1 MHKPKLLKSHTI
13 DSIEEFVAFV
23 AIDGKLISRMSTPK
37 ILDLPIRPRRLRRT
51 SGLRALV
58 QETALQV
65 DDLILPIFVVEG
77 EGEAEPIES
86 MPDVFRLP
94 IPRLIE
100 KCRELHDL
108 GLRAVALFPKV
119 PSQKK
124 DDQGTEALNLNAL
137 VLNAARTLKEAIPE
151 LILVGDLALDPYT
164 THGHDGVLDLS
175 GNVDNDSTVAIL
187 AEMGVLAANAG
198 IDIVAPSDMMDGRI
212 AEIRRNLDESGHAQ
226 TAIMAY
232 SAKFASAYYG
242 PFREAVGSKRPDNN
256 SSIDKRTYQL
266 SPANVR
272 EAQRELLLD
281 EKEGADFLM
290 VKPAE
295 PYLDVIRYA
304 RDTFNLPIV
313 AYQVSGEYARIWA
326 AAERGWLDLDAC
338 MMESLTSIKRS
349 GADLILTYFAE
360 RILRS
365 RHLGGTSSGAESS

>member
-1 MHKPKLLKSHTI
+1 
-13 DSIEEFVAFV
+13 
-23 AIDGKLISRMSTPK
+23 
-37 ILDLPIRPRRLRRT
+37 
-51 SGLRALV
+51 
-58 QETALQV
+58 LQV

-77 EGEAEPIES
+77 EGEPEPIES
-86 MPDVFRLP
+86 MPNVFRLP

-119 PSQKK
+119 PTKKK
-124 DDQGTEALNLNAL
+124 DDQGTGALNQNNL
-137 VLNAARTLKEAIPE
+137 VLNAARTLKQAIPE

-175 GNVDNDSTVAIL
+175 GNVDNDSTVTIL

-212 AEIRRNLDESGHAQ
+212 AEIRRNLDESGHIE
-226 TAIMAY
+226 TAILAY

-242 PFREAVGSKRPDNN
+242 PFREAVGSKCPDSN

-266 SPANVR
+266 SPANAR

-326 AAERGWLDLDAC
+326 AAERGWLELDAC

-365 RHLGGTSSGAESS
+365 RHLGGISSGAESS

>member
-1 MHKPKLLKSHTI
+1 
-13 DSIEEFVAFV
+13 
-23 AIDGKLISRMSTPK
+23 MSTSK

-51 SGLRALV
+51 SGLRAMV
-58 QETALQV
+58 QETALQL
-65 DDLILPIFVVEG
+65 DDLILPLFVVEG
-77 EGEAEPIES
+77 EGEPEPIES

-94 IPRLIE
+94 IPQLIE
-100 KCRELHDL
+100 KCRELCEL
-108 GLRAVALFPKV
+108 GLRGVALFPKV

-124 DDQGTEALNLNAL
+124 DDEGSEALNSNAL
-137 VLNAARTLKEAIPE
+137 VLNAARALKVAVPE

-175 GNVDNDSTVAIL
+175 GNVDNDATVAIL

-242 PFREAVGSKRPDNN
+242 PFREAVGSELPDNN
-256 SSIDKRTYQL
+256 SSINKRTYQL
-266 SPANVR
+266 NPANFR

-304 RDTFNLPIV
+304 RDNANLPIV

-326 AAERGWLDLDAC
+326 AAERGWLDLEAC

-360 RILRS
+360 RILRD
-365 RHLGGTSSGAESS
+365 RHLDGTSSGAESS

>member
-1 MHKPKLLKSHTI
+1 M
-13 DSIEEFVAFV
+13 
-23 AIDGKLISRMSTPK
+23 
-37 ILDLPIRPRRLRRT
+37 
-51 SGLRALV
+51 
-58 QETALQV
+58 QV

-77 EGEAEPIES
+77 EGEPEPIES
-86 MPDVFRLP
+86 MPNVFRLP

-119 PSQKK
+119 PTKKK
-124 DDQGTEALNLNAL
+124 DDQGTGALNQNNL
-137 VLNAARTLKEAIPE
+137 VLNAARTLKQAIPE

-175 GNVDNDSTVAIL
+175 GNVDNDSTVTIL

-212 AEIRRNLDESGHAQ
+212 AEIRRNLDESGHIE
-226 TAIMAY
+226 TAILAY

-242 PFREAVGSKRPDNN
+242 PFREAVGSKCPDSN

-266 SPANVR
+266 SPANAR

-326 AAERGWLDLDAC
+326 AAERGWLELDAC

-365 RHLGGTSSGAESS
+365 RHLGGISSGAESS

>member
-1 MHKPKLLKSHTI
+1 
-13 DSIEEFVAFV
+13 
-23 AIDGKLISRMSTPK
+23 
-37 ILDLPIRPRRLRRT
+37 
-51 SGLRALV
+51 
-58 QETALQV
+58 LQV

-77 EGEAEPIES
+77 EGEPEPIES

-119 PSQKK
+119 PTKKK
-124 DDQGTEALNLNAL
+124 DDQGTGALNQNNL
-137 VLNAARTLKEAIPE
+137 VLNAARTLKQAIPE

-175 GNVDNDSTVAIL
+175 GNVDNDSTVTIL

-212 AEIRRNLDESGHAQ
+212 AEIRRNLDESGHIE
-226 TAIMAY
+226 TAILAY

-242 PFREAVGSKRPDNN
+242 PFREAVGSKCPDSN

-266 SPANVR
+266 SPANAR

-326 AAERGWLDLDAC
+326 AAERGWLELDAC

-365 RHLGGTSSGAESS
+365 RHLGGISSGAESS

>member
-1 MHKPKLLKSHTI
+1 
-13 DSIEEFVAFV
+13 
-23 AIDGKLISRMSTPK
+23 MSSPK
-37 ILDLPIRPRRLRRT
+37 ILDLTIRPRRLRRT

-77 EGEAEPIES
+77 EGEPEPIES
-86 MPDVFRLP
+86 MPNVFRLP

-119 PSQKK
+119 PTKKK
-124 DDQGTEALNLNAL
+124 DDQGTGALNQNNL
-137 VLNAARTLKEAIPE
+137 VLNAARTLKQAIPE

-212 AEIRRNLDESGHAQ
+212 AEIRRKLDESGHIQ
-226 TAIMAY
+226 TAILAY

-295 PYLDVIRYA
+295 PYLDVIRHA
-304 RDTFNLPIV
+304 RDNFNLPIV

>member
-1 MHKPKLLKSHTI
+1 LLKSHIINTVI
-13 DSIEEFVAFV
+13 VFLKLFALKE
-23 AIDGKLISRMSTPK
+23 KLITRMSTSK

-58 QETALQV
+58 QETALRL

-77 EGEAEPIES
+77 EGEPEPIES

-94 IPRLIE
+94 IPQLIE
-100 KCRELHDL
+100 KCRELHEL
-108 GLRAVALFPKV
+108 GLCAVALFPKV

-124 DDQGTEALNLNAL
+124 DDQGSEALNLNAL
-137 VLNAARTLKEAIPE
+137 VLNAVRALKVAIPE

-175 GNVDNDSTVAIL
+175 GNVDNDATVAIL

-212 AEIRRNLDESGHAQ
+212 AEIRRNLDESGHAH

-242 PFREAVGSKRPDNN
+242 PFREAVGSERPDNH

-266 SPANVR
+266 NPANFR

-304 RDTFNLPIV
+304 RDNANLPIV

-326 AAERGWLDLDAC
+326 AAERGWLDLEAC

-360 RILRS
+360 RILRD

>member
-1 MHKPKLLKSHTI
+1 M
-13 DSIEEFVAFV
+13 
-23 AIDGKLISRMSTPK
+23 
-37 ILDLPIRPRRLRRT
+37 
-51 SGLRALV
+51 
-58 QETALQV
+58 QETALQL

-77 EGEAEPIES
+77 EGEPEPIES
-86 MPDVFRLP
+86 MPGVFRLP

-164 THGHDGVLDLS
+164 THGHDGVLDFS

-187 AEMGVLAANAG
+187 AKMGVLAANAG

-212 AEIRRNLDESGHAQ
+212 ADIRRNLDESGHAQ

-242 PFREAVGSKRPDNN
+242 PFREAVGSKRSDSN

-266 SPANVR
+266 NPANAR

>member
-1 MHKPKLLKSHTI
+1 
-13 DSIEEFVAFV
+13 
-23 AIDGKLISRMSTPK
+23 MSSPK
-37 ILDLPIRPRRLRRT
+37 ILDLTIRPRRLRRT
-51 SGLRALV
+51 LGLRALV
-58 QETALQV
+58 QEIALQV

-77 EGEAEPIES
+77 EGEPEPIES

-119 PSQKK
+119 PSKKK
-124 DDQGTEALNLNAL
+124 DDQGTEALNQNAL
-137 VLNAARTLKEAIPE
+137 VLNAARTLKQAIPD

-212 AEIRRNLDESGHAQ
+212 AEIRRNLDESGHIN
-226 TAIMAY
+226 TAILAY

-242 PFREAVGSKRPDNN
+242 PFREAVGSKCPDNN

-266 SPANVR
+266 SPTNAR
-272 EAQRELLLD
+272 DAQRELLLD

-295 PYLDVIRYA
+295 PYLDVIRSA

>member
-1 MHKPKLLKSHTI
+1 
-13 DSIEEFVAFV
+13 
-23 AIDGKLISRMSTPK
+23 MSSPK
-37 ILDLPIRPRRLRRT
+37 ILDLTIRPRRLRRT

-77 EGEAEPIES
+77 EGEPEPIES
-86 MPDVFRLP
+86 MPNVFRLP

-119 PSQKK
+119 PTKKK
-124 DDQGTEALNLNAL
+124 DDQGTGALNQNNL
-137 VLNAARTLKEAIPE
+137 VLNAARTLKQAIPE

-175 GNVDNDSTVAIL
+175 GNVDNDSTVTIL

-212 AEIRRNLDESGHAQ
+212 AEIRRNLDESGHIE
-226 TAIMAY
+226 TAILAY

-242 PFREAVGSKRPDNN
+242 PFREAVGSKCPDSN

-266 SPANVR
+266 SPANAR

-326 AAERGWLDLDAC
+326 AAERGWLELDAC

>member
-1 MHKPKLLKSHTI
+1 
-13 DSIEEFVAFV
+13 
-23 AIDGKLISRMSTPK
+23 MSSPK
-37 ILDLPIRPRRLRRT
+37 ILDLTIRPRRLRRT

-77 EGEAEPIES
+77 EGEPEPIES
-86 MPDVFRLP
+86 MPNVFRLP

-119 PSQKK
+119 PTKKK
-124 DDQGTEALNLNAL
+124 DDQGTGALNQNNL
-137 VLNAARTLKEAIPE
+137 VLNAARTLKQAIPE

-175 GNVDNDSTVAIL
+175 GNVDNDSTVTIL

-212 AEIRRNLDESGHAQ
+212 AEIRRNLDESGHIE
-226 TAIMAY
+226 TAILAY

-242 PFREAVGSKRPDNN
+242 PFREAVGSKCPDSN

-266 SPANVR
+266 SPANAR

-326 AAERGWLDLDAC
+326 AAERGWLELDAC

-365 RHLGGTSSGAESS
+365 RHLGGISSGAESS

>member
-1 MHKPKLLKSHTI
+1 
-13 DSIEEFVAFV
+13 
-23 AIDGKLISRMSTPK
+23 
-37 ILDLPIRPRRLRRT
+37 
-51 SGLRALV
+51 
-58 QETALQV
+58 
-65 DDLILPIFVVEG
+65 
-77 EGEAEPIES
+77 
-86 MPDVFRLP
+86 
-94 IPRLIE
+94 
-100 KCRELHDL
+100 L

-124 DDQGTEALNLNAL
+124 DDEGSEALNSNTL
-137 VLNAARTLKEAIPE
+137 VLNAARALKVAIPE

-175 GNVDNDSTVAIL
+175 GNVDNDATVAIL

-242 PFREAVGSKRPDNN
+242 PFREAVGSERPDNN

-266 SPANVR
+266 NPANFR

-281 EKEGADFLM
+281 EREGADFLM

-304 RDTFNLPIV
+304 RDNANLPIV

-326 AAERGWLDLDAC
+326 AAERGWLDLEAC

-360 RILRS
+360 RILRD
-365 RHLGGTSSGAESS
+365 RHLDGTSSGAESS

>member
-1 MHKPKLLKSHTI
+1 M
-13 DSIEEFVAFV
+13 
-23 AIDGKLISRMSTPK
+23 
-37 ILDLPIRPRRLRRT
+37 
-51 SGLRALV
+51 V
-58 QETALQV
+58 QETALQL
-65 DDLILPIFVVEG
+65 DDLILPLFVVEG
-77 EGEAEPIES
+77 EGEPEPIKS

-94 IPRLIE
+94 IPQLIE
-100 KCRELHDL
+100 KCRELCEL

-124 DDQGTEALNLNAL
+124 DDEGSEALNSNTL
-137 VLNAARTLKEAIPE
+137 VLNAARALKVAIPE

-175 GNVDNDSTVAIL
+175 GNVDNDATVAIL

-242 PFREAVGSKRPDNN
+242 PFREAVGSELPDNN
-256 SSIDKRTYQL
+256 LSINKRTYQL
-266 SPANVR
+266 NPANFR

-304 RDTFNLPIV
+304 RDNANLPIV

-326 AAERGWLDLDAC
+326 AAERGWLDLEAC

-360 RILRS
+360 RILRD
-365 RHLGGTSSGAESS
+365 RHLDGTSSGAESS

>member
-1 MHKPKLLKSHTI
+1 
-13 DSIEEFVAFV
+13 
-23 AIDGKLISRMSTPK
+23 MSSPK
-37 ILDLPIRPRRLRRT
+37 ILDLTIRPRRLRRT

-77 EGEAEPIES
+77 EGEPEPIES
-86 MPDVFRLP
+86 MPNVFRLP

-119 PSQKK
+119 PTKKK
-124 DDQGTEALNLNAL
+124 DDQGTEALNQNNL
-137 VLNAARTLKEAIPE
+137 VLNAARTLKQAIPE

-175 GNVDNDSTVAIL
+175 GNVDNDSTVTIL

-212 AEIRRNLDESGHAQ
+212 AEIRRNLDESGHIE
-226 TAIMAY
+226 TAILAY

-242 PFREAVGSKRPDNN
+242 PFREAVGSKCPDSN

-266 SPANVR
+266 SPANAR

-326 AAERGWLDLDAC
+326 AAERGWLELDAC

-365 RHLGGTSSGAESS
+365 RHLGGISSGAESS

>member
-1 MHKPKLLKSHTI
+1 M
-13 DSIEEFVAFV
+13 
-23 AIDGKLISRMSTPK
+23 
-37 ILDLPIRPRRLRRT
+37 
-51 SGLRALV
+51 
-58 QETALQV
+58 QV

-77 EGEAEPIES
+77 EGEPEPIES
-86 MPDVFRLP
+86 MPNVFRLP

-119 PSQKK
+119 PTKKK
-124 DDQGTEALNLNAL
+124 DDQGTGALNQNNL
-137 VLNAARTLKEAIPE
+137 VLNAARTLKQAIPE

-175 GNVDNDSTVAIL
+175 GNVDNDSTVTIL

-212 AEIRRNLDESGHAQ
+212 AEIRRNLDESGHIE
-226 TAIMAY
+226 TAILAY

-242 PFREAVGSKRPDNN
+242 PFREAVGSKCPDSN
-256 SSIDKRTYQL
+256 SSIGKRTYQL
-266 SPANVR
+266 SPANAR

>member
-1 MHKPKLLKSHTI
+1 
-13 DSIEEFVAFV
+13 
-23 AIDGKLISRMSTPK
+23 MSSPK
-37 ILDLPIRPRRLRRT
+37 ILDLTIRPRRLRRT

-77 EGEAEPIES
+77 EGEPEPIES
-86 MPDVFRLP
+86 MPNVFRLP

-119 PSQKK
+119 PTKKK
-124 DDQGTEALNLNAL
+124 DDQGTGALNQNNL
-137 VLNAARTLKEAIPE
+137 VLNAARTLKQAIPE

-175 GNVDNDSTVAIL
+175 GNVDNDSTVTIL

-212 AEIRRNLDESGHAQ
+212 AEIRRNLDESGHIE
-226 TAIMAY
+226 TAILAY

-242 PFREAVGSKRPDNN
+242 PFREAVGSKCPDSN
-256 SSIDKRTYQL
+256 SSIGKRTYQL
-266 SPANVR
+266 SPANAR

>member
-1 MHKPKLLKSHTI
+1 M
-13 DSIEEFVAFV
+13 
-23 AIDGKLISRMSTPK
+23 
-37 ILDLPIRPRRLRRT
+37 
-51 SGLRALV
+51 V
-58 QETALQV
+58 QETALQL

-77 EGEAEPIES
+77 EGEPEPIES
-86 MPDVFRLP
+86 MPEVFRLP
-94 IPRLIE
+94 IPQIIE
-100 KCRELHDL
+100 KCRELCEL

-124 DDQGTEALNLNAL
+124 DDQGSEALNLNTL
-137 VLNAARTLKEAIPE
+137 VLNAARALRVAVPE

-175 GNVDNDSTVAIL
+175 GNVDNDATVAIL

-226 TAIMAY
+226 AAIMAY

-242 PFREAVGSKRPDNN
+242 PFREAVGSERPDNR

-266 SPANVR
+266 NPANFR
-272 EAQRELLLD
+272 EAQRQLLLD
-281 EKEGADFLM
+281 EREGADFLM

-304 RDTFNLPIV
+304 RDNANLPIV

-326 AAERGWLDLDAC
+326 AADRGWLDLEAC

-360 RILRS
+360 RILRD
-365 RHLGGTSSGAESS
+365 RHLEGTSSGAESS